1 MKKLIAKIRNKR
13 LKGNISLLVILVLLA
28 SSVISLLS
36 INQIQRLMTYGNMTF
51 NYFRA
56 FYLAKAGTELGLTEV
71 YNSEDWFSHSVRR
84 ESAIVTWNLLSE
96 YSGFNPYFDMTIT
109 WKFLNLT
116 EDISKSEICD
126 SWNKLKLDPL
136 AWIMLSLFYDTTSW
150 THNILSEW
158 THNIKPLSLDDIK
171 SIKLEDATPSTKLT
185 FAFFNYNKINND
197 GIIDYVMDDIVVET
211 EKSPGDLSNFLSNSA
226 SSLVSNSSDEIKKYL
241 TIKNSWEQPVEFCV
255 TMDNKLIP
263 YSDFLITVFWH
274 YGDMEVW
281 LQSIIKK
288 WVPDWTLNVIDD

>member
-71 YNSEDWFSHSVRR
+71 YNSGDWFSHAINS

-96 YSGFNPYFDMTIT
+96 YSGFNPYFDMTVT
-109 WKFLNLT
+109 WQFLYLT
-116 EDISKSEICD
+116 EDVRESGECG
-126 SWNKLKLDPL
+126 SWIKLATW
-136 AWIMLSLFYDTTSW
+136 AWIMLSLFSDDNGDKGLHT
-150 THNILSEW
+150 ILSGNVGNKPLD
-158 THNIKPLSLDDIK
+158 NIKDLSLVFNGG
-171 SIKLEDATPSTKLT
+171 SELT
-185 FAFFNYNKINND
+185 FALFTYNKDDDGNEFMEDLAVEKWGTLLDFFNKENVKNL
-197 GIIDYVMDDIVVET
+197 MW
-211 EKSPGDLSNFLSNSA
+211 SNA
-226 SSLVSNSSDEIKKYL
+226 YKKYL
-241 TIKNSWEQPVEFCV
+241 TIKNSWSEDVEFCV
-255 TMDNKLIP
+255 YKEWDFIP